1 MPLDRRA
8 FLRGCSGLAF
18 GAAGLL
24 NAAEGFDQPRQVRRP
39 NIVFVFADDL
49 GWGDLG
55 CYGNSTIKT
64 PNLDRLARQ
73 GTLFTSFYVP
83 GSVCS
88 PTRAG
93 IMTGLFPARLS
104 IHGHLATAEQNR
116 ARAMPNQLDPSL
128 PTLPRF
134 LSQAGYVTGH
144 YGKWHLGGDPAAY
157 GFVKNRSVDRAAAA
171 PQGKSD
177 WNLWDPKLRAR
188 SSEMI
193 IDETIGFVVRH
204 RDEPFY
210 VQAWLLDTHATLN
223 PSQEQMKPYERM
235 SNPAI
240 PHKNAYT
247 IYAAAATDADKQIG
261 RLMQKLDELGLAE
274 NTILIFSSDNG
285 PEDAAIGNA
294 GHSGVGSPG
303 PFRGRKRSLY
313 EGGVRVPFIVRWPG
327 HTPAGKVDN
336 QSVLSGVDLL
346 PTLCLFAGVKLPAD
360 LQGDGVNAAAAV
372 EGRSFVRTK
381 PLMWEWRFHI
391 AGHTLNRSPM
401 LAIRDGKWKL
411 LMNSDRSRVE
421 LYEIPND
428 PSEMTNL
435 SEKHPDMV
443 ERLAGPLL
451 AWQRSL
457 PKGPVDPGAGSNKYP
472 WPIEQPRVRP

>member
-1 MPLDRRA
+1 MV
-8 FLRGCSGLAF
+8 
-18 GAAGLL
+18 GAHPWVY
-24 NAAEGFDQPRQVRRP
+24 AATQPNYDITPVLPQ
-39 NIVFVFADDL
+39 IFADMAYAGVDGIELMHTALRPEDAVARIQALMQQHTLPVIGASFDGAMWNREQHAAVLADAELIVPKLSRL
-49 GWGDLG
+49 GGRTVGISVGTIRWGSKERKSAEQPDAQAALLEKIFAL
-55 CYGNSTIKT
+55 CARYGIV
-64 PNLDRLARQ
+64 PNLHNH
-73 GTLFTSFYVP
+73 TY
-83 GSVCS
+83 
-88 PTRAG
+88 
-93 IMTGLFPARLS
+93 
-104 IHGHLATAEQNR
+104 
-116 ARAMPNQLDPSL
+116 
-128 PTLPRF
+128 
-134 LSQAGYVTGH
+134 
-144 YGKWHLGGDPAAY
+144 
-157 GFVKNRSVDRAAAA
+157 
-171 PQGKSD
+171 
-177 WNLWDPKLRAR
+177 
-188 SSEMI
+188 
-193 IDETIGFVVRH
+193 ETIGFVVRH
-204 RDEPFY
+204 RNEPFY

-223 PSQEQMKPYERM
+223 PSDEQMKPYERM
-235 SNPAI
+235 SQKSI

-274 NTILIFSSDNG
+274 NTIVIFSSDNG

-346 PTLCLFAGVKLPAD
+346 PTLCSFAGVKLPAD
-360 LQGDGVNAAAAV
+360 LQGDGVNTAAAV

-451 AWQRSL
+451 AWQSSL

-472 WPIEQPRVRP
+472 WPMEQPRVRP